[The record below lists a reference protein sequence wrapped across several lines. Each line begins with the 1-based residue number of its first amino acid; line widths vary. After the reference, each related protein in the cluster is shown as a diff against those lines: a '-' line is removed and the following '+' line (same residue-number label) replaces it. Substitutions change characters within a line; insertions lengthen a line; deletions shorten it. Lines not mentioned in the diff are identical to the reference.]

1 MQTSCSEDVLSNTP
15 IIEPPKMEVIEGALG
30 KVEYFNKDL
39 VSDGYVLINN
49 ALTNQAFLMD
59 KNADLIHEWPL
70 NGNRLGNDVFLM
82 NNGQVLAMLE
92 SDDPKIEIGGFGGKM
107 QLINVDGSVA
117 YNFEYATDNY
127 ILHHDAEM
135 LPNGNIITQVWERKT
150 MEEAQIVGSVLNVDV
165 FPDAIIEIDPATSD
179 IVWEWHAWDHLIQ
192 DHDSSKES
200 FGVISDNPQKI
211 NLNFVPDEKGD
222 IMHAN
227 GITYDASNDVIFLS
241 VNAYSEVWVIDHST
255 TTQEATSALGGN
267 YSNGGDLV
275 YRFGNPMAYNNTH
288 GERLFFNNHFPN
300 LLSGNANGNILIFSN
315 GQDKEQST
323 VYELKLPNTYSLQV
337 NQDNEPD
344 VVWSFTDP
352 ELYSAKVSGAV
363 RLPNGNT
370 MITEGD
376 FGVWEVTSNKEVI
389 WKFSTPGFFWRAYH
403 YDKTSEA
410 VLNLNL

>member
-1 MQTSCSEDVLSNTP
+1 
-15 IIEPPKMEVIEGALG
+15 
-30 KVEYFNKDL
+30 
-39 VSDGYVLINN
+39 
-49 ALTNQAFLMD
+49 
-59 KNADLIHEWPL
+59 
-70 NGNRLGNDVFLM
+70 
-82 NNGQVLAMLE
+82 
-92 SDDPKIEIGGFGGKM
+92 
-107 QLINVDGSVA
+107 
-117 YNFEYATDNY
+117 
-127 ILHHDAEM
+127 
-135 LPNGNIITQVWERKT
+135 
-150 MEEAQIVGSVLNVDV
+150 
-165 FPDAIIEIDPATSD
+165 
-179 IVWEWHAWDHLIQ
+179 
-192 DHDSSKES
+192 
-200 FGVISDNPQKI
+200 
-211 NLNFVPDEKGD
+211 
-222 IMHAN
+222 
-227 GITYDASNDVIFLS
+227 
-241 VNAYSEVWVIDHST
+241 
-255 TTQEATSALGGN
+255 
-267 YSNGGDLV
+267 
-275 YRFGNPMAYNNTH
+275 MAYNNTH